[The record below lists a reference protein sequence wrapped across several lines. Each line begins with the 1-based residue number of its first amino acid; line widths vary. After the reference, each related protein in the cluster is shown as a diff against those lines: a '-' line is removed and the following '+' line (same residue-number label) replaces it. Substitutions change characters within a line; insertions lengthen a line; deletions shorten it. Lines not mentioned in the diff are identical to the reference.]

1 MEFERTPI
9 NKRKTSMKYLLSAL
23 SFSLLLSGSLNAQEN
38 KPKEVKKSIKK
49 QYTEADGYWEDED
62 YDRALPIYLNIQNY
76 KSTPFLKYKIGDCY
90 ANSVIKQDNKKA
102 LEYLEQAA
110 DSVSPSLEFD
120 YYNYKNRLAP
130 IDVYL
135 AFGKILRTNHKFE
148 SAEDNF
154 SKYQEG
160 YGDRL
165 PESEKEVVA
174 REIKICETAKLLIAN
189 PVEINVT
196 SLGAN
201 INSEFPEF
209 APVVSADE
217 KTLIYT
223 SRRPRSKKKE
233 VKAGEETSIISKIL
247 TSDVN
252 KEIDPRDHAYYE
264 DIYMSKKGE
273 DGKWGK
279 PQLINEINTPGH
291 EASIGLS
298 VDGQQ
303 LLIYSSQEE
312 KNGDIYYS
320 KLEGSTW
327 TKPLPFDALNSKAS
341 ETHACFS
348 ANGKTIYFTSNR
360 EGGYGNYDI
369 YKVVQLPN
377 GEWSLPQNLGP
388 KINTSSSD
396 RAPFIHPDGVSLFFS
411 SEGHETMGG
420 FDIFQSTMDENGVWS
435 DPENIGYPINT
446 TEDDVFYVTSVD
458 GKRSYYSSQKQEGT
472 GKDIYLIELPKIDV
486 NPLTVIS
493 GTFSLGDKD
502 GTVTDDA
509 QIIVTDNETRS
520 VVGVYK
526 PNKKTGKYL
535 IVLTPGKNYNVTY
548 EAKGYL
554 FKSENLLIPKSSAF
568 SSIKKEI
575 ILSPI
580 KANESIVLN
589 NVFFEFNSA
598 SLSNDSKIEL
608 DKLFSLLANNP
619 TINVE
624 IQGHTDSKGKNSYN
638 KTLSQNRAESVKS
651 YVINKGISGKRVKAN
666 GYGEKKPIALNENK
680 DGSDNEEGR
689 ALNRRIELKII
700 SENGQHEDTVNKIVV
715 PKKLKK

>member
-1 MEFERTPI
+1 MKRTLV

-23 SFSLLLSGSLNAQEN
+23 SFSLLLSGSLNAQDE

-62 YDRALPIYLNIQNY
+62 YDRALPIYLNLQNFN
-76 KSTPFLKYKIGDCY
+76 STPFLKYKIGDCF
-90 ANSVIKQDNKKA
+90 ANSIVKQDNKKA
-102 LEYLEQAA
+102 LKYLKQAA

-135 AFGKILRTNHKFE
+135 AFGKILRTNHNFE
-148 SAEDNF
+148 SAQDNF

-160 YGDRL
+160 YGDQL
-165 PESEKEVVA
+165 PESEKEIVA

-189 PVEINVT
+189 PVDINVT
-196 SLGAN
+196 SLGSN
-201 INSEFPEF
+201 INSKFPEF
-209 APVVSADE
+209 APVLSADE

-223 SRRPRSKKKE
+223 SRRPRSKKKTE
-233 VKAGEETSIISKIL
+233 KVGKETSKIIKIL
-247 TSDVN
+247 TSDEN
-252 KEIDPRDHAYYE
+252 KELDPRDHAYYE
-264 DIYMSKKGE
+264 DIYMSKKGK

-279 PQLINEINTPGH
+279 PKLINEINTPGH

-303 LLIYSSQEE
+303 LLIYSSQED

-348 ANGKTIYFTSNR
+348 ANGKAIYFTSNR
-360 EGGYGNYDI
+360 KGGYGNYDI
-369 YKVVQLPN
+369 YRVVQLPN

-388 KINTSSSD
+388 KINTARSD

-420 FDIFQSTMDENGVWS
+420 FDIFQSTLDENDVWS

-575 ILSPI
+575 NLSPI

-651 YVINKGISGKRVKAN
+651 YVTKKGISDKRVKAN
-666 GYGEKKPIALNENK
+666 GYGEKNPIALNKNK

-700 SENGQHEDTVNKIVV
+700 SHNGEHEGTVNKIIV